1 MAEAIGVVSG
11 VAGLGTTALQ
21 AGIGLYKTIKSYQSH
36 QQNVID
42 LLDETGALNNA
53 LISLNKT
60 IASRTDLDLS
70 ALEFPLQRC
79 EKACQE
85 FKEEIEKV
93 SSLSGGKRASFRGW
107 ARLRCMGEDI
117 DGFRR
122 LLADYKSMIN
132 IALAD
137 ATLSVPPFPADLFH
151 C

>member
-1 MAEAIGVVSG
+1 MAKSIGTIPG

-21 AGIGLYKTIKSYQSH
+21 AGIALYKAIKSYQSH

-42 LLDETGALNNA
+42 LLNETGDLNNA
-53 LISLNKT
+53 LGSLNRT
-60 IASRTDLDLS
+60 IASRKDLDLS

-85 FKEEIEKV
+85 FKEAIEKI
-93 SSLSGGKRASFRGW
+93 SSLSGGNRASFRGW

-137 ATLSVPPFPADLFH
+137 ATLSVAPFPADLFH